1 MKILL
6 TNLPE
11 KSIAARRENYKINH
25 ILVAEGLT

>member
-11 KSIAARRENYKINH
+11 KSIAARRGIANH